1 MAVRSRL
8 STVSELCAFWRDPS
22 RPVNDDG
29 AEVVHVGVGRS
40 GGEKV
45 PQGLKERARI
55 VVCKKGG
62 GIEAACFGAGHRF
75 AINQC
80 TRGIGCRTASAVG
93 AVGVASEPRNG
104 RHPRQ
109 CNGKR
114 EGIFLV
120 WA

>member
-1 MAVRSRL
+1 MAVRSRV

-29 AEVVHVGVGRS
+29 AEVVHVGVGWS

-45 PQGLKERARI
+45 AQGLKERARI
-55 VVCKKGG
+55 VVCKKRG

-80 TRGIGCRTASAVG
+80 TRGVGCRPASAIG
-93 AVGVASEPRNG
+93 AIGVA
-104 RHPRQ
+104 
-109 CNGKR
+109 R
-114 EGIFLV
+114 ERPN
-120 WA
+120 